1 MDYVDFK
8 TPHLQFTL
16 NFPYT
21 ATVYS
26 YFNDRSIKNLQVL
39 LQMHRPRVLA
49 ADCLSDFF
57 SKLQVQQINLSST
70 PVNFLQPH

>member
-49 ADCLSDFF
+49 ADL
-57 SKLQVQQINLSST
+57 LLV
-70 PVNFLQPH
+70 